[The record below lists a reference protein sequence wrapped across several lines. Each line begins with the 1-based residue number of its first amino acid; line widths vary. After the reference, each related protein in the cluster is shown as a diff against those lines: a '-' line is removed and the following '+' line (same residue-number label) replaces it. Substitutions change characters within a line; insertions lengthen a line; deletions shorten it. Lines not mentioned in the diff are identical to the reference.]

1 MKQSG
6 SILKIEPLSCIFYFI
21 VMGIGNNFAL
31 LPKDYIMKLKKVVV
45 HKYKCFESDQ
55 EFELDEKVT
64 VLVGMNESGKTSALE
79 AIAKTNYFQNDE
91 QFKFNL
97 THDYPRKEKKKV
109 DRSGKNPDAITCTY
123 EIPHWLLQEIA
134 DDVGKDVLESEEFSI
149 TTMFNGEKIFGNI
162 SVNNKKFIIQ
172 KTRSL
177 NIPSKTIN
185 EKLGQVTSLDAFNS
199 LKSSFTSE
207 KHIAALEKLRKYFEF
222 NGSSG
227 DPVGRYIIEK
237 HLNGNLPKFLY
248 YDEYLTLPSR
258 ISIEKLEQNKLDDGE
273 YKTAKAL
280 FELADI
286 NTTEL
291 LRSNDFEDFVAE
303 LEATEAIISEELFK
317 YWKTNKNLQIIF
329 RIDKRVEPDH
339 HRNSRIV
346 EHILDIRVKNKG
358 VSLPLKNR
366 SKGFNWFFSFLVW
379 FKKIQEDTDSN
390 YVLLLD
396 EPGLNL
402 HASAQK
408 DLLRF
413 LEDLSENYQIVYTT
427 HSPFMISSKNLNRV
441 RTVLET
447 DSGSVISDS
456 IQEKDPNTLFPLQAA
471 LGYDIAQNLFVSK
484 KNLLVE
490 GVSDLIILTALS
502 GILESDGR
510 IGLRSDITIVPTG
523 GLEKVATFI
532 SLLRGSNL
540 EIACLLDSYTDAKGK
555 AKMNKMITGKI
566 IHENK
571 IRFFDEFIDSHSK
584 ADLEDLFAKKDYLKL
599 FNLAFLEFE
608 NIAFVDLNSDIER
621 IIVQINKQIG
631 KNHFNHFRPAN
642 ELVKLGADRTFFL
655 EESLGNFE
663 NMFVEINKLFV

>member
-1 MKQSG
+1 
-6 SILKIEPLSCIFYFI
+6 
-21 VMGIGNNFAL
+21 
-31 LPKDYIMKLKKVVV
+31 MKLKKVVV

-55 EFELDEKVT
+55 KFELDKKVT

-79 AIAKTNYFQNDE
+79 AIAKTNYFQDDK
-91 QFKFNL
+91 QFKFNR
-97 THDYPRKEKKKV
+97 THDYPRKEKKKI
-109 DRSGKNPDAITCTY
+109 DKSGQNPDAITCTY

-134 DDVGKDVLESEEFSI
+134 DDVGKGILESEEFSI
-149 TTMFNGEKIFGNI
+149 TTKFDGEKVFGNI
-162 SVNNKKFIIQ
+162 PANNKKFIQQ
-172 KTRSL
+172 KTKSL
-177 NIPSKTIN
+177 GIASKIMN
-185 EKLGQVTSLDAFNS
+185 EKLAQVNSLDTFNRLASSCTNEKQVSAFGK
-199 LKSSFTSE
+199 LK
-207 KHIAALEKLRKYFEF
+207 KYFKF
-222 NGSSG
+222 NGSWG
-227 DPVGRYIIEK
+227 DPVGRYIVEK
-237 HLNGNLPKFLY
+237 YLNENLPKFLY

-258 ISIEKLEQNKLDDGE
+258 ISIEKLEQNQLNDGE

-286 NTTEL
+286 NTAEL
-291 LRSNDFEDFVAE
+291 LKSNDFEDFVAE

-317 YWKTNKNLQIIF
+317 YWKTNKNLQITF
-329 RIDKRVEPDH
+329 RIDKRVETN
-339 HRNSRIV
+339 RNQNSRII

-379 FKKIQEDTDSN
+379 FKKIQEDKGSN

-471 LGYDIAQNLFVSK
+471 LGYDIAQNLFISK

-490 GVSDLIILTALS
+490 GVSDLIVLTALS

-532 SLLRGSNL
+532 SLLRGSDL

-555 AKMNKMITGKI
+555 AKMDKMITGKI

-571 IRFFDEFIDSHSK
+571 IRFFDEFINYSK
-584 ADLEDLFAKKDYLKL
+584 ADLEDLFAKEDYLKL
-599 FNLAFLEFE
+599 FNSAFSEFE
-608 NIAFVDLNSDIER
+608 NVAFADLNSDIER
-621 IIVQINKQIG
+621 IIVQINKKISK
-631 KNHFNHFRPAN
+631 KNFNHFRPAN
-642 ELVKLGADRTFFL
+642 ELVKLGVSETFFL

-663 NMFVEINKLFV
+663 NMFVEINKLFD